1 MQDIHEPRADF
12 VERLERRI
20 IDDVR
25 RRNRQVA
32 ERRWVWPF
40 DFRSSVVV
48 AALMLLSIALGAG
61 VTAAS
66 YQAQDE
72 ARRTRLVAD
81 LERLAELARQRLAA
95 ARARLDVMERDVA
108 IGTAAPVERLPRR
121 VDVAEAQ
128 GQVAVIEL
136 QLEEVRVTAREPLDD
151 LSAPLVGGRDFVS
164 KRLRSEIG
172 VPVAVLEIE
181 RLRLR
186 DAEQRQALGVADVL
200 EVEVATAKVAELGAA
215 VEGLRRKLEIRG
227 RFVAGRADGAETE
240 LRALEATALAR
251 QQSLTSRVMVARQQ
265 VDRMTEKVT
274 VGTGTRVDL
283 AEATYRLQGLEA
295 DMAKADLDVE
305 IVRRQLQQLTQKPAR

>member
-1 MQDIHEPRADF
+1 M
-12 VERLERRI
+12 
-20 IDDVR
+20 DDVR
-25 RRNRQVA
+25 RRNRQGA
-32 ERRWVWPF
+32 KRPWGWPF
-40 DFRSSVVV
+40 DLRSSLVV
-48 AALMLLSIALGAG
+48 AALMLLSIGLGAG

-66 YQAQDE
+66 YQAQDD

-81 LERLAELARQRLAA
+81 LERLAELARQRLTS
-95 ARARLDVMERDVA
+95 ARARLDVTERDVA
-108 IGTAAPVERLPRR
+108 LGTASPLERLPRR

-136 QLEEVRVTAREPLDD
+136 QLEEVRLTAREPLDD

-164 KRLRSEIG
+164 ERLRSEMG

-181 RLRLR
+181 RLRIR
-186 DAEQRQALGVADVL
+186 DAEQRRALGVADAL
-200 EVEVATAKVAELGAA
+200 EVEVAAAKVAELAAA

-240 LRALEATALAR
+240 LRALEATALTR
-251 QQSLTSRVMVARQQ
+251 QQSLTSRVMLARQQ
-265 VDRMTEKVT
+265 VERMTAKVK

-283 AEATYRLQGLEA
+283 AEAAYRLQGLET

-305 IVRRQLQQLTQKPAR
+305 LVRSQLQQLKQKR

>member
-1 MQDIHEPRADF
+1 MQDIHEPRAEF

-32 ERRWVWPF
+32 ERRWAWPF
-40 DFRSSVVV
+40 DFRSSIVV
-48 AALMLLSIALGAG
+48 AALMLLSIGLGAG

-81 LERLAELARQRLAA
+81 LERLADLARQRLAT
-95 ARARLDVMERDVA
+95 ARARLDSTERDVA

-128 GQVAVIEL
+128 GQLAVIEL

-151 LSAPLVGGRDFVS
+151 VSAPLVGGRDFVS
-164 KRLRSEIG
+164 ERLRSEMS

-186 DAEQRQALGVADVL
+186 DAEQRKALGVADVL
-200 EVEVATAKVAELGAA
+200 EVEVAAAKVAELGAA
-215 VEGLRRKLEIRG
+215 VEGLRRKL
-227 RFVAGRADGAETE
+227 
-240 LRALEATALAR
+240 
-251 QQSLTSRVMVARQQ
+251 
-265 VDRMTEKVT
+265 
-274 VGTGTRVDL
+274 
-283 AEATYRLQGLEA
+283 
-295 DMAKADLDVE
+295 
-305 IVRRQLQQLTQKPAR
+305 

>member
-1 MQDIHEPRADF
+1 MQDIHEPRAEF

-20 IDDVR
+20 ADDMR
-25 RRNRQVA
+25 RRNRQLA
-32 ERRWVWPF
+32 EGRGGWPF
-40 DFRSSVVV
+40 DFRSSIVV
-48 AALMLLSIALGAG
+48 AALMLLSIGLGAG

-81 LERLAELARQRLAA
+81 LERLADLARQRLAT
-95 ARARLDVMERDVA
+95 ARVRLDAMERDVA
-108 IGTAAPVERLPRR
+108 IGVAAPVERLQRR

-128 GQVAVIEL
+128 GQLAVIEL

-164 KRLRSEIG
+164 ERLRSEMS

-186 DAEQRQALGVADVL
+186 DAEQRKALGVAEGVDVD
-200 EVEVATAKVAELGAA
+200 VAAAKVAELGAA
-215 VEGLRRKLEIRG
+215 VEGLRRKLEIRE
-227 RFVAGRADGAETE
+227 RFVAGRADAAETE

-265 VDRMTEKVT
+265 VDRMTEKVKI
-274 VGTGTRVDL
+274 GTGTRVDL

-295 DMAKADLDVE
+295 EMAKAELDVE
-305 IVRRQLQQLTQKPAR
+305 IVRRQLQQLKQKPAR